1 MKNNRGKGAAGLVIL
16 LAALIGFV
24 YLAYISLVQNK
35 ITLGLDLAG
44 GVSITYQAKEA
55 NPSAQDM
62 SDTIYKL
69 QQRVGTYSDEA
80 QVYQEGTNRINID
93 IPGVSDANKILED
106 LGQPGSLLF
115 VEPDGTVILTGDQVK
130 SAEAGQMQ
138 DKTTG
143 VNQFVVQLS
152 FADEGT
158 KAFADATTR
167 LVGQRIG
174 IVYDGVMYS
183 NPTVREQCEA
193 LGRAVAERLIADR

>member
-24 YLAYISLVQNK
+24 YLAYIRLVQNK

-93 IPGVSDANKILED
+93 IPGVSDANRILEE
-106 LGQPGSLLF
+106 LGQPGSLMF
-115 VEPDGTVILTGDQVK
+115 IEPDGKVILTGDQVK

-158 KAFADATTR
+158 KAFAEATTR
-167 LVGQRIG
+167 LV
-174 IVYDGVMYS
+174 
-183 NPTVREQCEA
+183 
-193 LGRAVAERLIADR
+193 

>member
-69 QQRVGTYSDEA
+69 QQRVGTPMKRRSIRKERTGSTSISPA
-80 QVYQEGTNRINID
+80 FPTQTRSWRIWD
-93 IPGVSDANKILED
+93 SPV
-106 LGQPGSLLF
+106 PFCSLS
-115 VEPDGTVILTGDQVK
+115 LTAK
-130 SAEAGQMQ
+130 S
-138 DKTTG
+138 
-143 VNQFVVQLS
+143 S
-152 FADEGT
+152 
-158 KAFADATTR
+158 
-167 LVGQRIG
+167 
-174 IVYDGVMYS
+174 
-183 NPTVREQCEA
+183 
-193 LGRAVAERLIADR
+193 